1 MRVMKKNN
9 IYRDSYKGKVVKV
22 LGFLPFYLFTLLPL
36 VGCADLDQASISSI
50 DKDNFYQ
57 SKEDIETAINGIYQA
72 FTIDGF
78 YGMYNNQSIYI
89 NDLQS
94 DYVKAGAQTNSA
106 HIREL
111 SNFAIQPTNLF
122 VGYAW
127 KEHYIAIN
135 RANVV
140 IDKVASA
147 SFLDDQRR
155 QNYTNEARFLRGLM
169 YFNLVRYFGGV
180 PIILHDG
187 EGEGAAR
194 NSIDEVYHQIVEDF
208 TAAEG
213 LPSDYTTLDGKA
225 SSLAAS
231 ALLSKVYLVWAQ
243 TSSPEGQS
251 GQRDFYQKSI
261 SYADKVINSGKYK
274 LLDKFIDN
282 WSVDKKNGAEHIFS
296 IEHDRT
302 INANVT
308 GHCTFATN
316 WSDSEPVLLATSDKY
331 YEQTDPKDQRR
342 DGSWA
347 KRIYNP
353 NTGTDFEFTIPRFRK
368 YIDSLNYANP
378 ASSGNAAGQ
387 STNTVIIRY
396 AEVLLIKAEAEN
408 ELNGPTDAAYDAINQ
423 VRRRAYWSPY
433 LNIQNTPSD
442 GSDLELSGLTQ
453 EQFRE
458 RLREERRLE
467 FVLEGQRWFDLIRWH
482 ILVKYVKSNTPTDE
496 ETLGTKTTK
505 IQNVSKKNYLLP
517 LPQEQIILNPNLE
530 QNWGYSGESGD
541 GPYGAEFE

>member
-1 MRVMKKNN
+1 MISKINN
-9 IYRDSYKGKVVKV
+9 NVAARAISY
-22 LGFLPFYLFTLLPL
+22 LLLLTSHLFA
-36 VGCADLDQASISSI
+36 GCADLDQTSISSI
-50 DKDNFYQ
+50 DRDDFYK
-57 SKEDIETAINGIYQA
+57 SKQDVETAINGIYQE
-72 FTIDGF
+72 FTVDGF
-78 YGMYNNQSIYI
+78 YGMFNNQSIYI
-89 NDLQS
+89 NDLQT

-127 KEHYIAIN
+127 EEHYTAIN

-140 IDKVASA
+140 IDKLAEAVW
-147 SFLDDQRR
+147 LDEQSR
-155 QNYTNEARFLRGLM
+155 QNYTNEARFLRALM
-169 YFNLVRYFGGV
+169 YFNMVRYFGGV
-180 PIILHDG
+180 PIVVHDG
-187 EGEGAAR
+187 EGEGAPR
-194 NSIDEVYHQIVEDF
+194 NSIDEVYEQIVSDF
-208 TAAEG
+208 TAAES
-213 LPSDYTTLDGKA
+213 LPANYTTLDSRA

-243 TSSPEGQS
+243 TLTEKGRAN
-251 GQRDFYQKSI
+251 QREYYQKAI
-261 SYADKVINSGKYK
+261 LYAQKVIDSGKYH

-302 INANVT
+302 INANIT

-316 WSDSEPVLLATSDKY
+316 WSNSEPVLLATSDKY
-331 YEQTDPKDQRR
+331 YLQTDPRDQRR

-347 KRIYNP
+347 KRLYDP
-353 NTGTDFEFTIPRFRK
+353 NTGDDFEFTIPRFRK
-368 YIDSLNYANP
+368 YIASLNYANP

-387 STNTVIIRY
+387 STNTTIIRY

-408 ELNGPTDAAYDAINQ
+408 ELNGPTQAAYDAINQ

-433 LNIQNTPSD
+433 NNIQYTPSD
-442 GSDLELSGLTQ
+442 GSTLELSGLSQ
-453 EQFRE
+453 SEFRE

-467 FVLEGQRWFDLIRWH
+467 FVLEGQRWFDLCRWH
-482 ILVKYVKSNTPTDE
+482 ILVKYVKANTPTDA

-505 IQNVSKKNYLLP
+505 VQNISKKNYLLP
-517 LPQEQIILNPNLE
+517 LPQDQIILNPNLE
-530 QNWGYSGESGD
+530 QNWGYSGETGD
-541 GPYGAEFE
+541 SPYGPEYE

>member
-1 MRVMKKNN
+1 MISKINN
-9 IYRDSYKGKVVKV
+9 KAAARAISY
-22 LGFLPFYLFTLLPL
+22 LLLLTSHLFA
-36 VGCADLDQASISSI
+36 GCADLDQTSISSI
-50 DKDNFYQ
+50 DRDDFYK
-57 SKEDIETAINGIYQA
+57 SKQDVETAINGIYQE
-72 FTIDGF
+72 FTVDGF
-78 YGMYNNQSIYI
+78 YGMFNNQSIYI
-89 NDLQS
+89 NDLQT

-127 KEHYIAIN
+127 EEHYTAIN

-140 IDKVASA
+140 IDKLTEAA
-147 SFLDDQRR
+147 WLDEQSR
-155 QNYTNEARFLRGLM
+155 QNYTNEARFLRALM

-180 PIILHDG
+180 PIVVHDG
-187 EGEGAAR
+187 EGEGAPR
-194 NSIDEVYHQIVEDF
+194 NSIDEVYEQIVSDF
-208 TAAEG
+208 TAAES
-213 LPSDYTTLDGKA
+213 LPANYTTLDSRA

-243 TSSPEGQS
+243 TLTEKGRAN
-251 GQRDFYQKSI
+251 QREYYQKAI
-261 SYADKVINSGKYK
+261 QYAQKVIDSGKYR

-302 INANVT
+302 INANIT

-316 WSDSEPVLLATSDKY
+316 WSNSEPVLLATSDKY
-331 YEQTDPKDQRR
+331 YLQTDPRDQRR

-347 KRIYNP
+347 KRLYDP
-353 NTGTDFEFTIPRFRK
+353 NTGGDFEFTIPRFRK

-387 STNTVIIRY
+387 STNTTIIRY

-408 ELNGPTDAAYDAINQ
+408 ELNGPTQAAYDAINQ

-433 LNIQNTPSD
+433 NNIQYTPSD
-442 GSDLELSGLTQ
+442 GSTLELSGLSQ
-453 EQFRE
+453 SEFRE

-467 FVLEGQRWFDLIRWH
+467 FVLEGQRWFDLCRWH
-482 ILVKYVKSNTPTDE
+482 ILVKYVKANTPTDA

-505 IQNVSKKNYLLP
+505 VQNISKKNYLLP
-517 LPQEQIILNPNLE
+517 LPQDQIILNPNLE
-530 QNWGYSGESGD
+530 QNWGYSGETGD
-541 GPYGAEFE
+541 GPYGPEYE

>member
-1 MRVMKKNN
+1 MISKINN
-9 IYRDSYKGKVVKV
+9 KVAARAISY
-22 LGFLPFYLFTLLPL
+22 LLLLTSHLFA
-36 VGCADLDQASISSI
+36 GCADLDQTSISSI
-50 DKDNFYQ
+50 DRDDFYK
-57 SKEDIETAINGIYQA
+57 SKQDVETAINGIYQE
-72 FTIDGF
+72 FTVDGF
-78 YGMYNNQSIYI
+78 YGMFNNQSIYI
-89 NDLQS
+89 NDLQT

-127 KEHYIAIN
+127 EEHYTAIN

-140 IDKVASA
+140 IDKLTEAA
-147 SFLDDQRR
+147 WLDEQSR
-155 QNYTNEARFLRGLM
+155 QNYTNEARFLRALM

-180 PIILHDG
+180 PIVVHDG
-187 EGEGAAR
+187 EGEGAPR
-194 NSIDEVYHQIVEDF
+194 NSIDEVYEQIVSDF
-208 TAAEG
+208 TAAES
-213 LPSDYTTLDGKA
+213 LPANYTTLDSRA

-243 TSSPEGQS
+243 TLTEKGRAN
-251 GQRDFYQKSI
+251 QREYYQKAI
-261 SYADKVINSGKYK
+261 QYAQKVIDSGKYH

-302 INANVT
+302 INANIT

-316 WSDSEPVLLATSDKY
+316 WSNSEPVLLATSDKY
-331 YEQTDPKDQRR
+331 YLQTDPRDQRR

-347 KRIYNP
+347 KRLYDP
-353 NTGTDFEFTIPRFRK
+353 NTGSDFEFTIPRFRK

-387 STNTVIIRY
+387 STNTTIIRY

-408 ELNGPTDAAYDAINQ
+408 ELNGPTQAAYDAINQ

-433 LNIQNTPSD
+433 NNIQYTPSD
-442 GSDLELSGLTQ
+442 GSTLELSGLSQ
-453 EQFRE
+453 SEFRE

-467 FVLEGQRWFDLIRWH
+467 FVLEGQRWFDLCRWH
-482 ILVKYVKSNTPTDE
+482 ILVKYVKANTPTDA

-505 IQNVSKKNYLLP
+505 VQNISKKNYLLP
-517 LPQEQIILNPNLE
+517 LPQDQIILNPNLE
-530 QNWGYSGESGD
+530 QNWGYSGETGD
-541 GPYGAEFE
+541 GPYGPEYE

>member
-1 MRVMKKNN
+1 MKKNLSTY
-9 IYRDSYKGKVVKV
+9 ILLAS
-22 LGFLPFYLFTLLPL
+22 LLFT
-36 VGCADLDQASISSI
+36 GCADLDQTSISSI

-78 YGMYNNQSIYI
+78 YGMYNNQSIYF

-127 KEHYIAIN
+127 KEHYMAIN

-140 IDKVASA
+140 IEKVASA

-155 QNYTNEARFLRGLM
+155 QNYTNEARFLRGLV

-194 NSIDEVYHQIVEDF
+194 NSVDEVYHQIVEDL

-251 GQRDFYQKSI
+251 SQRDFYQKSI
-261 SYADKVINSGKYK
+261 NYADKVINSGKYK

-368 YIDSLNYANP
+368 YIDSLNFANP

-396 AEVLLIKAEAEN
+396 AEILLIKAEAEN

-482 ILVKYVKSNTPTDE
+482 ILVKYVKSNTPTDA

-517 LPQEQIILNPNLE
+517 LPQEQIILNPNLD

>member
-1 MRVMKKNN
+1 MISKINN
-9 IYRDSYKGKVVKV
+9 KVAARAISY
-22 LGFLPFYLFTLLPL
+22 LLLLTSHLFA
-36 VGCADLDQASISSI
+36 GCADLDQTSISSI
-50 DKDNFYQ
+50 DRDDFYK
-57 SKEDIETAINGIYQA
+57 SKQDVETAINGIYQE
-72 FTIDGF
+72 FTVDGF
-78 YGMYNNQSIYI
+78 YGMFNNQSIYI
-89 NDLQS
+89 NDLQT

-127 KEHYIAIN
+127 EEHYTAIN

-140 IDKVASA
+140 IDKLTEAA
-147 SFLDDQRR
+147 WLDEQSR
-155 QNYTNEARFLRGLM
+155 QNYTNEARFLRALM

-180 PIILHDG
+180 PIVVHDG
-187 EGEGAAR
+187 EGEGAPR
-194 NSIDEVYHQIVEDF
+194 NSIDEVYEQIVSDF
-208 TAAEG
+208 TAAES
-213 LPSDYTTLDGKA
+213 LPANYTTLDSRA

-243 TSSPEGQS
+243 TLTEKGRAN
-251 GQRDFYQKSI
+251 QREYYQKAI
-261 SYADKVINSGKYK
+261 QYAQKVIDSGKYR

-302 INANVT
+302 INANIT

-316 WSDSEPVLLATSDKY
+316 WSNSEPVLLATSDKY
-331 YEQTDPKDQRR
+331 YLQTDPRDQRR

-347 KRIYNP
+347 KRLYDP
-353 NTGTDFEFTIPRFRK
+353 NTGSDFEFTIPRFRK

-387 STNTVIIRY
+387 STNTTIIRY

-408 ELNGPTDAAYDAINQ
+408 ELNGPTQAAYDAINQ

-433 LNIQNTPSD
+433 NNIQYTPSD
-442 GSDLELSGLTQ
+442 GSTLELSGLSQ
-453 EQFRE
+453 SEFRE

-467 FVLEGQRWFDLIRWH
+467 FVLEGQRWFDLCRWH
-482 ILVKYVKSNTPTDE
+482 ILVKYVKAHTPTDA

-505 IQNVSKKNYLLP
+505 VQNISKKNYLLP
-517 LPQEQIILNPNLE
+517 LPQDQIILNPNLE
-530 QNWGYSGESGD
+530 QNWGYSGETGD
-541 GPYGAEFE
+541 GPYGPEYE

>member
-1 MRVMKKNN
+1 MRKNN
-9 IYRDSYKGKVVKV
+9 LNYI
-22 LGFLPFYLFTLLPL
+22 LAAMLTLSS
-36 VGCADLDQASISSI
+36 CADLEQTSLSSI
-50 DKDNFYQ
+50 DKDHFYQ
-57 SKEDIETAINGIYQA
+57 SKEDIETAINGIYQE
-72 FTIDGF
+72 FTVDGF
-78 YGMYNNQSIYI
+78 YGMFNNQSVYI
-89 NDLQS
+89 NDLQT

-111 SNFAIQPTNLF
+111 SNFAVQPTNLF
-122 VGYAW
+122 VNYAW
-127 KEHYIAIN
+127 EEHYTAIN

-140 IDKVASA
+140 IEKVTNA
-147 SFLDDQRR
+147 SFLDEQAK
-155 QNYTNEARFLRGLM
+155 QNYINEARFLRGFT

-180 PIILHDG
+180 PIVLKDG
-187 EGEGAAR
+187 EGEGAPR
-194 NSIDEVYHQIVEDF
+194 NSVDEVYEQIVADL
-208 TAAEG
+208 TAGEQ
-213 LPSDYTTLDGKA
+213 LPADYSTIDSKA

-231 ALLSKVYLVWAQ
+231 AILSKVYLTWAQ
-243 TSSPEGQS
+243 TSSEKGKAN
-251 GQRDFYQKSI
+251 QREYYGKAIQ
-261 SYADKVINSGKYK
+261 YADKVISSQKYH

-282 WSVDKKNGAEHIFS
+282 WSVDKKHGPEHIFT

-302 INANVT
+302 INANVS

-316 WSDSEPVLLATSDKY
+316 WSNAEPVLITTSDKY
-331 YEQTDPKDQRR
+331 YEQTDPRDQRR

-347 KRIYNP
+347 KRLYDP
-353 NTGTDFEFTIPRFRK
+353 NTGTDFVFNIPLFRK

-387 STNTVIIRY
+387 STNTAIIRY

-408 ELNGPTDAAYDAINQ
+408 ELNGPTQAAYDAINE

-433 LNIQNTPSD
+433 ENIQNTPSD
-442 GSDLELSGLTQ
+442 GSPLKLSGLTQ

-482 ILVKYVKSNTPTDE
+482 ILVKYVKANTPTGEDE
-496 ETLGTKTTK
+496 KGTKTTK
-505 IQNVSKKNYLLP
+505 IQNVSKRNYLLP
-517 LPQEQIILNPNLE
+517 LPQDQLILNPNLE
-530 QNWGYSGESGD
+530 QNWGYSGETGD

>member
-1 MRVMKKNN
+1 M
-9 IYRDSYKGKVVKV
+9 
-22 LGFLPFYLFTLLPL
+22 
-36 VGCADLDQASISSI
+36 
-50 DKDNFYQ
+50 
-57 SKEDIETAINGIYQA
+57 
-72 FTIDGF
+72 
-78 YGMYNNQSIYI
+78 
-89 NDLQS
+89 
-94 DYVKAGAQTNSA
+94 
-106 HIREL
+106 
-111 SNFAIQPTNLF
+111 
-122 VGYAW
+122 
-127 KEHYIAIN
+127 AIN

-140 IDKVASA
+140 IEKVASA
-147 SFLDDQRR
+147 SFLDDQQR
-155 QNYTNEARFLRGLM
+155 QDYTNEARFLRGLM

-194 NSIDEVYHQIVEDF
+194 NSVDEVYHQIVEDL

-243 TSSPEGQS
+243 TSSPEGKS
-251 GQRDFYQKSI
+251 SQRDFYQRSI

-282 WSVDKKNGAEHIFS
+282 WSVDKKNGAEHIFTV
-296 IEHDRT
+296 EHDRT
-302 INANVT
+302 INGNVT
-308 GHCTFATN
+308 GHCSFATN

-368 YIDSLNYANP
+368 YIDSLNFANP

-396 AEVLLIKAEAEN
+396 AEILLIKAEAEN

>member
-1 MRVMKKNN
+1 MKQN
-9 IYRDSYKGKVVKV
+9 IIKITV
-22 LGFLPFYLFTLLPL
+22 YLVTALPL
-36 VGCADLDQASISSI
+36 WGVGGGLLLTSCADLEQTSLSSI

-57 SKEDIETAINGIYQA
+57 SREDIETAINGIYQE
-72 FTIDGF
+72 FTVDGF
-78 YGMYNNQSIYI
+78 YGMFNNQSVYI
-89 NDLQS
+89 NDLQT

-111 SNFAIQPTNLF
+111 SNFAVQPTNLF
-122 VGYAW
+122 VSYAW
-127 KEHYIAIN
+127 EEHYKAIN

-140 IDKVASA
+140 IDKVGNA
-147 SFLDDQRR
+147 SFLDEQTR
-155 QNYTNEARFLRGLM
+155 QNYINEARFLRGFM

-180 PIILHDG
+180 PIVLHDG
-187 EGEGAAR
+187 EGEGAPR
-194 NSIDEVYHQIVEDF
+194 NSIDEVYHQIVDDLSAGEQ
-208 TAAEG
+208 
-213 LPSDYTTLDGKA
+213 LPVGYTSLDSKA
-225 SSLAAS
+225 NTLAAS
-231 ALLSKVYLVWAQ
+231 AILSKVYITWAQ
-243 TSSPEGQS
+243 TLTAEGKSSQN
-251 GQRDFYQKSI
+251 QFYQKAI
-261 SYADKVINSGKYK
+261 QYADKVINSGKYS

-282 WSVDKKNGAEHIFS
+282 WSVDKKHGPEHIFS

-302 INANVT
+302 INGNVS

-316 WSDSEPVLLATSDKY
+316 WDNAEPVLLATSDKY
-331 YEQTDPKDQRR
+331 YEQTDPRDQRR

-347 KRIYNP
+347 KRLYNP
-353 NTGTDFEFTIPRFRK
+353 NTGEDFEFTIPRFRK

-378 ASSGNAAGQ
+378 SSAGNSAGQ
-387 STNTVIIRY
+387 SVNTTIIRY

-453 EQFRE
+453 EAFRE

-482 ILVKYVKSNTPTDE
+482 ILVKYVKANTPTDA

-505 IQNVSKKNYLLP
+505 TQNVSKRNYLLP
-517 LPQEQIILNPNLE
+517 LPQEQLILNPNLE
-530 QNWGYSGESGD
+530 QNWGYSGETGD
-541 GPYGAEFE
+541 GPYGAEYE

>member
-1 MRVMKKNN
+1 MISKINN
-9 IYRDSYKGKVVKV
+9 KAAARAISY
-22 LGFLPFYLFTLLPL
+22 LLLLTSHLFA
-36 VGCADLDQASISSI
+36 GCADLDQTSISSI
-50 DKDNFYQ
+50 DRDDFYK
-57 SKEDIETAINGIYQA
+57 SKQDVETAINGIYQE
-72 FTIDGF
+72 FTVDGF
-78 YGMYNNQSIYI
+78 YGMFNNQSIYI
-89 NDLQS
+89 NDLQT

-127 KEHYIAIN
+127 EEHYTAIN

-140 IDKVASA
+140 IDKLTEAA
-147 SFLDDQRR
+147 WLDEQSR
-155 QNYTNEARFLRGLM
+155 QNYTNEARFLRALM

-180 PIILHDG
+180 PIVVHDG
-187 EGEGAAR
+187 EGEGAPR
-194 NSIDEVYHQIVEDF
+194 NSIDEVYEQIVSDF
-208 TAAEG
+208 TAAES
-213 LPSDYTTLDGKA
+213 LPANYTTLDSRA

-243 TSSPEGQS
+243 TLTEKGRAN
-251 GQRDFYQKSI
+251 QREYYQKAI
-261 SYADKVINSGKYK
+261 LYAQKVIDSGKYR

-302 INANVT
+302 INANIT

-316 WSDSEPVLLATSDKY
+316 WSNSEPVLLATSDKY
-331 YEQTDPKDQRR
+331 YLQTDPRDQRR

-347 KRIYNP
+347 KRLYDP
-353 NTGTDFEFTIPRFRK
+353 NTGGDFEFTIPRFRK

-387 STNTVIIRY
+387 STNTTIIRY

-408 ELNGPTDAAYDAINQ
+408 ELNGPTQAAYDAINQ

-433 LNIQNTPSD
+433 NNIQYTPSD
-442 GSDLELSGLTQ
+442 GSTLELSGLSQ
-453 EQFRE
+453 SEFRE

-467 FVLEGQRWFDLIRWH
+467 FVLEGQRWFDLCRWH
-482 ILVKYVKSNTPTDE
+482 ILVKYVKANTPTDA

-505 IQNVSKKNYLLP
+505 VQNISKKNYLLP
-517 LPQEQIILNPNLE
+517 LPQDQIILNPNLE
-530 QNWGYSGESGD
+530 QNWGYSGETGD
-541 GPYGAEFE
+541 GPYGPEYE

>member
-1 MRVMKKNN
+1 MRIMKK
-9 IYRDSYKGKVVKV
+9 YKIFRESVKGNVIKV
-22 LGFLPFYLFTLLPL
+22 LGVLPFYLLTLLL
-36 VGCADLDQASISSI
+36 LSSCADLEQSSISSI
-50 DKDNFYQ
+50 DKENFYG
-57 SKEDIETAINGIYQA
+57 SKEDIETAINGIYQE
-72 FTIDGF
+72 FTVDGF
-78 YGMYNNQSIYI
+78 YGMFNNQSVYI
-89 NDLQS
+89 NDLQT

-122 VGYAW
+122 VSYAW
-127 KEHYIAIN
+127 EEHYKAIN

-140 IDKVASA
+140 IDKVEGAG
-147 SFLDDQRR
+147 FLDDQTK
-155 QNYTNEARFLRGLM
+155 QNYINEARFLRGFV

-180 PIILHDG
+180 PIVLHDG
-187 EGEGAAR
+187 EGEGASR
-194 NSIDEVYHQIVEDF
+194 NSVDEVYEQIVADL
-208 TAAEG
+208 TAAEQ
-213 LPSDYTTLDGKA
+213 LPANYTSLDSKA
-225 SSLAAS
+225 NSLAAS
-231 ALLSKVYLVWAQ
+231 AILSKVYLTWAQ
-243 TSSPEGQS
+243 TSTEKGKANQK
-251 GQRDFYQKSI
+251 DYYQKAVN
-261 SYADKVINSGKYK
+261 YAQKVIDSGKYS

-282 WSVDKKNGAEHIFS
+282 WSVDKKHGPEHIFS

-302 INANVT
+302 INANVS

-316 WSDSEPVLLATSDKY
+316 WDDAEPVLLATSDKY
-331 YEQTDPKDQRR
+331 YEQTDPRDQRR

-353 NTGTDFEFTIPRFRK
+353 NTGTDYEFTIPRFRK
-368 YIDSLNYANP
+368 YIDSLNFANP

-408 ELNGPTDAAYDAINQ
+408 ELNGPTVAAYDAINQ

-442 GSDLELSGLTQ
+442 GSDLDLAGLSK
-453 EQFRE
+453 EEFRE

-482 ILVKYVKSNTPTDE
+482 ILVKYVKANTPTDA

-530 QNWGYSGESGD
+530 QNWGYSGETGD

>member
-1 MRVMKKNN
+1 MKKNV
-9 IYRDSYKGKVVKV
+9 S
-22 LGFLPFYLFTLLPL
+22 LYLVAAGLLL
-36 VGCADLDQASISSI
+36 SSCADLDQTSISSI

-57 SKEDIETAINGIYQA
+57 SKEDITTAINGIYQE
-72 FTIDGF
+72 FTVDGF
-78 YGMYNNQSIYI
+78 YGMFNNQSVYI
-89 NDLQS
+89 NDLQT

-111 SNFAIQPTNLF
+111 SNFAVQPTNVF
-122 VGYAW
+122 VSYAW
-127 KEHYIAIN
+127 EEHYTAIN

-140 IDKVASA
+140 IDKVTDASW
-147 SFLDDQRR
+147 LDETSKA
-155 QNYTNEARFLRGLM
+155 NYINEARFLRGLM

-180 PIILHDG
+180 PLVLHDG

-194 NSIDEVYHQIVEDF
+194 NTVDEVYAQIVADLSAGES
-208 TAAEG
+208 
-213 LPSDYTTLDGKA
+213 LPADYTTLDSKA

-243 TSSPEGQS
+243 TSSEQGKAS
-251 GQRDFYQKSI
+251 QRDFYQKAI
-261 SYADKVINSGKYK
+261 AYADKVISSGKYR

-282 WSVDKKNGAEHIFS
+282 WSVDKKNGPEHIFS

-302 INANVT
+302 INANVS

-316 WSDSEPVLLATSDKY
+316 WSDAEPVLLATSDKY
-331 YEQTDPKDQRR
+331 YEQTDPRDQRR

-353 NTGTDFEFTIPRFRK
+353 NTGEDFVFTIPRFRK
-368 YIDSLNYANP
+368 YIDSLNFANP
-378 ASSGNAAGQ
+378 ASTGNVAGQ

-408 ELNGPTDAAYDAINQ
+408 ELNGPTAAAYDAINQ

-433 LNIQNTPSD
+433 SNVQNTPSD
-442 GSDLELSGLTQ
+442 GSALDLSGLTQ

-482 ILVKYVKSNTPTDE
+482 ILVKYVKANTPTDE
-496 ETLGTKTTK
+496 ETVGTKTTK

-517 LPQEQIILNPNLE
+517 LPQDQLILNPNLE
-530 QNWGYSGESGD
+530 QNWGYSGETGD
-541 GPYGAEFE
+541 GPYGSEFE

>member
-1 MRVMKKNN
+1 MKKNLSTY
-9 IYRDSYKGKVVKV
+9 ILLAS
-22 LGFLPFYLFTLLPL
+22 LLFT
-36 VGCADLDQASISSI
+36 GCADLDQTSISSI

-78 YGMYNNQSIYI
+78 YGMYNNQSIYF

-127 KEHYIAIN
+127 KEHYMAIN

-140 IDKVASA
+140 IEKVASA

-155 QNYTNEARFLRGLM
+155 QNYTNEARFLRGLV

-194 NSIDEVYHQIVEDF
+194 NSVDEVYHQIVEDL

-251 GQRDFYQKSI
+251 SQRDFYQKSI
-261 SYADKVINSGKYK
+261 NYADKVINSGKYK

-368 YIDSLNYANP
+368 YIDSLNFANP

-396 AEVLLIKAEAEN
+396 AEILLIKAEAEN

-423 VRRRAYWSPY
+423 VRRRAYWSPF

-482 ILVKYVKSNTPTDE
+482 ILVKYVKSNTPTDA

>member
-1 MRVMKKNN
+1 MIMRKRIS
-9 IYRDSYKGKVVKV
+9 IYILIASLTVSS
-22 LGFLPFYLFTLLPL
+22 
-36 VGCADLDQASISSI
+36 CADLEQTPLSSI
-50 DKDNFYQ
+50 DRENFYH
-57 SKEDIETAINGIYQA
+57 SKEDIETAINGIYQE
-72 FTIDGF
+72 FTVDGF
-78 YGMYNNQSIYI
+78 YGMFNNQSIYI
-89 NDLQS
+89 NDLQT

-111 SNFAIQPTNLF
+111 SNFAVQPTNLF

-127 KEHYIAIN
+127 EEHFTAIN

-140 IDKVASA
+140 IDKVTDA
-147 SFLDDQRR
+147 SFLDEQSR
-155 QNYTNEARFLRGLM
+155 QNYVNEARFLRALM

-180 PIILHDG
+180 PIVLHDG
-187 EGEGAAR
+187 DGEGAPR
-194 NSIDEVYHQIVEDF
+194 NSVDEVYEQIVEDF
-208 TAAEG
+208 TAAES
-213 LPSDYTTLDGKA
+213 LPSNYTKLDSKA

-243 TSSPEGQS
+243 TSSEKGKAN
-251 GQRDFYQKSI
+251 QRDYYQKSI
-261 SYADKVINSGKYK
+261 GYADKVISSGKYH

-282 WSVDKKNGAEHIFS
+282 WSVDKKNGPEHIFS
-296 IEHDRT
+296 IEHDRS
-302 INANVT
+302 INGNVS

-316 WSDSEPVLLATSDKY
+316 WSDAEPVLLATSDKY
-331 YEQTDPKDQRR
+331 YEQTDPRDQRR

-347 KRIYNP
+347 KRLYDP
-353 NTGTDFEFTIPRFRK
+353 NTGKDFVFTIPRFRK

-387 STNTVIIRY
+387 SVNTTVIRY

-408 ELNGPTDAAYDAINQ
+408 ELNGPTAAAYEAINQ

-433 LNIQNTPSD
+433 NNVQNTPSD
-442 GSDLELSGLTQ
+442 GSNLELSGLTQ
-453 EQFRE
+453 NEFRE

-482 ILVKYVKSNTPTDE
+482 ILIKYVKANTPGDA
-496 ETLGTKTTK
+496 ETIGTKTTK
-505 IQNVSKKNYLLP
+505 VQNVSKKNYLLP
-517 LPQEQIILNPNLE
+517 LPQDQLILNPSLE
-530 QNWGYSGESGD
+530 QNWGYSGETGD